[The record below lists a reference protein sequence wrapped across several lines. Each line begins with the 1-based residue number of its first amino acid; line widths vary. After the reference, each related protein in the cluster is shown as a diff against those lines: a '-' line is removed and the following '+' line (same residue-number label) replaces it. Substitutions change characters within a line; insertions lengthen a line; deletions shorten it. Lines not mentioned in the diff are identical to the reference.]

1 MKKNLFI
8 ALSMMIFECVEIH
21 AQLIINEMMQSNV
34 DCIMDDTNEFPDSWV
49 ELYNAG
55 TSAVNLN
62 TFKIG
67 MTDNA
72 VKAWQLP
79 NQTVAPH
86 GYVII
91 YCDKDAYGLHSDF
104 RLETGKG
111 NEVYLFCDGTKTDA
125 VKGMKKQPAPNIAY
139 GRVTDGANTWGYQ
152 NVPTPGTAN
161 CGKVCSEILGEPLF
175 SEAGH
180 VMTGS
185 HTINLT
191 ISLQEGAPQGTQ
203 IRLTTDGSEPTKN
216 STLYVGPLFISTTC
230 VVRAK
235 IFCDGYLSPRSVAQ
249 SYIFFPRELTLPVI
263 SIVTNSNYFYD
274 SKIGIYVDGTYQ
286 SDKKNYEFEWRRP
299 INIELFEG
307 KDTVCS
313 INQLCETRVM
323 GGATRSNKMKSL
335 AVYANKRFG
344 TKRFTYEFFPDQ
356 RPGHMDYKSFMLR
369 NAGNDFDYLYMRD
382 AIIQRTMGQNADLD
396 WQAWRPAIVYIN
408 GTYSGMLNI
417 RERSNEDNIYT
428 NYDGLEDI
436 DMVENWSELKVGDLD
451 NFNKFTTFYNE
462 HGHTM
467 AEYEKWMDC
476 KEYINLMAMNLYFN
490 NQDFPG
496 NNFVMWRPRT
506 ENGRWR
512 FIAKDTDFGLGLY
525 GSAATYKT
533 LEWLYNPSYDADHAW
548 ANQYSQTR
556 LFRRLMEDTD
566 FAREFIDRTAIY
578 MGDFLNESGTREVWD
593 PMYNAISYEYPNHR
607 KLINEWW
614 PTYSTELTNARNWL
628 SVRTNSF
635 YQQLADFYKL
645 GMPTS
650 MTINKALKTE
660 ELGMVKTI
668 FNGVT
673 LTKGTFDGCFFANR
687 GVTLSATANG
697 GRIVTGWK
705 ITQVSTG
712 GTVNSSEVSGSS
724 YTFTM
729 PVCGTLAINAILGNA
744 DGIDNTTAASWTWR
758 IDGDVL
764 RLSNIPA
771 TTHIFLYDAQG
782 VLCSQTVANG
792 SEIELPIYQ
801 KLYILKVGSNAIKIV
816 R

>member
-180 VMTGS
+180 VMTDS

-382 AIIQRTMGQNADLD
+382 AIIQRTMGQNVDLD

-436 DMVENWSELKVGDLD
+436 DMVENWNELKVGDLD

-548 ANQYSQTR
+548 ANQYDQTR

-578 MGDFLNESGTREVWD
+578 MGDFLNESRIREVWD

-607 KLINEWW
+607 MLINQWW
-614 PTYSTELTNARNWL
+614 PTYSTELENARNWL
-628 SVRTNSF
+628 SVRTNLF

-645 GMPTS
+645 GTPTL

-660 ELGMVKTI
+660 ELGMVKTS

-697 GRIVTGWK
+697 GRTVTGWK

-744 DGIDNTTAASWTWR
+744 DGIDNTTATSWTWR

>member
-34 DCIMDDTNEFPDSWV
+34 DCMMDDTNEFPDSWV

-62 TFKIG
+62 TFKLG
-67 MTDNA
+67 MTDN
-72 VKAWQLP
+72 VEEAWQLP

-408 GTYSGMLNI
+408 GTYNGMLNI

-548 ANQYSQTR
+548 ANQYDQTR

-578 MGDFLNESGTREVWD
+578 MGDFLNESRIREVWD

-607 KLINEWW
+607 MLINQWW
-614 PTYSTELTNARNWL
+614 PTYSTELENARNWL
-628 SVRTNSF
+628 SVRTNLF

-645 GMPTS
+645 GTPTS